1 MRSISSVGLPA
12 RAVSTTLLLV
22 LALPLAAQEPYRT
35 PPRVVVDALDA
46 PQLPAVSLSPDR
58 TLMVLAERAGM
69 PTIAELSEPMLRL
82 AGARINPRTNGP
94 HRAGRFTALRV
105 KRIADGQ
112 ERAIQTP
119 AGAQLGMPFFSPT
132 GRHIAF
138 TVTHAV
144 GVDLWTANV
153 ETGAASRLAGPL
165 NAAIGA
171 PGDWLPD
178 GATLL
183 CRFVP
188 QDRGEPPAEAAV
200 PAGPNVHVAE
210 GREAPTRTYEDML
223 ENPHDERLFD
233 YYATSRLGLVD
244 VTAGTTTLL
253 GEPGVY
259 VAADA
264 SPDGRYLLV
273 QRIHRPWSYVVPSG
287 LFPRL
292 IEVWDRTGR
301 SVRQVAD
308 LPLGDRIPMRGT
320 RDGPRGVHWRPTPPT
335 RPATLAWVEALDG
348 GDLRRAVPQRDRLM
362 TLEVAAGAPAEVHRT
377 EFRAGG
383 VRWGAGERD
392 GIAVI
397 NEFDRTARRARTWL
411 INPDQAGVAPRLM
424 FDVATEDRYADPGQ
438 PMMRATPGGA
448 VLQQSPD
455 GRYLYLSGAGASPEG
470 DRPFFDR
477 LDLRTMRAERLFRSA
492 DPYYESVVAALDPA
506 GTRILT
512 SRESVSEPPNYFVRE
527 TRGGAPAPRA
537 LTAFAD
543 PAPQVTG
550 MRKQLVRYRRAD
562 GVQLSGTLYLPRDY
576 QQGTRLPLVLWVY
589 PSEFASADAA
599 GQIRTSP
606 NRFNRVAGAS
616 HLFLVTQGYAVLDN
630 PSLPVV
636 GGDTANN
643 SYVRQVVAGAQAAI
657 DHVVGMGVADR
668 ARVGVG
674 GHSYGAFTTANLL
687 AHSDLFRTG
696 IARSGAYNRT
706 LTPFGFQSEQRTFWE
721 ARDVYSGMSPF
732 NYAHQVNEPILLIHG
747 EADDNSGTFPIQSDR
762 FYAALRGLGA
772 QVTLVTYPSEAHGYA
787 GRESVL
793 DCVARMIEWFDRYV
807 KPETGRAASRAAS

>member
-1 MRSISSVGLPA
+1 MRSIPSVALLV
-12 RAVSTTLLLV
+12 RAVPATLLLV
-22 LALPLAAQEPYRT
+22 LAVPLAAQESYRT

-46 PQLPAVSLSPDR
+46 PLQPAASLSPDR
-58 TLMVLAERAGM
+58 TLMVLAERAAM

-94 HRAGRFTALRV
+94 HRAARFTALRV

-112 ERAIQTP
+112 ERAIQSPT
-119 AGAQLGMPFFSPT
+119 GAQLGMPSWSPD
-132 GRHIAF
+132 GRRLAF
-138 TVTHAV
+138 TVTTDR
-144 GVDLWTANV
+144 GIDLWVASV
-153 ETGAASRLAGPL
+153 ETGAAARVAGPL
-165 NAAIGA
+165 NAALGA
-171 PGDWLPD
+171 PCDWLPS
-178 GATLL
+178 GTELV
-183 CRFVP
+183 CRFVLEG
-188 QDRGEPPAEAAV
+188 RGAAPIEPAV
-200 PAGPNVHVAE
+200 PTGPNMHVAE
-210 GREAPTRTYEDML
+210 GREAPARTYEDML
-223 ENPHDERLFD
+223 ENPYDERLFD
-233 YYATSRLGLVD
+233 YYATARFGIVD
-244 VTAGTTTLL
+244 VAAGTSALI
-253 GEPGVY
+253 GEAGVF

-273 QRIHRPWSYVVPSG
+273 QRLRRPWSYVVPAG

-308 LPLGDRIPMRGT
+308 LPLGDHIPIRGT
-320 RDGPRGVHWRPTPPT
+320 RDGPRGVHWRPTHPT
-335 RPATLAWVEALDG
+335 RPATLASVEALDG

-362 TLEVAAGAPAEVHRT
+362 TLEVAAGAPVEVLRT

-383 VRWGAGERD
+383 VRWGERD

-424 FDVATEDRYADPGQ
+424 FDLSSEDRYADPGQ

-477 LDLRTMRAERLFRSA
+477 FDLRTMRAERLFRSA
-492 DPYYESVVAALDPA
+492 DPYYESVVAVLDPA
-506 GTRILT
+506 GARILT
-512 SRESVSEPPNYFVRE
+512 SRESVGEPPNYFVRE

-589 PSEFASADAA
+589 PAEFASADAA

-643 SYVRQVVAGAQAAI
+643 TYVRQVVAGAQAAI
-657 DHVVGMGVADR
+657 DHIVGMGVADR

-706 LTPFGFQSEQRTFWE
+706 LTPFGFQAEERTFWQ
-721 ARDVYSGMSPF
+721 ARDVYAGMSPF
-732 NYAHQVNEPILLIHG
+732 NYANQVNEPILLIHG

-772 QVTLVTYPSEAHGYA
+772 QVTLVTYPNEAHGYA
-787 GRESVL
+787 ARETVL

-807 KPETGRAASRAAS
+807 KPEAGRAASRAAF